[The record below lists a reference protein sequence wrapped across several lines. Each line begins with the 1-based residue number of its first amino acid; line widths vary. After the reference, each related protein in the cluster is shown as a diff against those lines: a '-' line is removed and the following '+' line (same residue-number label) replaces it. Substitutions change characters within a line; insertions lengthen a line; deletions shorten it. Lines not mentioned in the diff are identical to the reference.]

1 MSIKLNGGQI
11 MSKKVAK
18 IKMAKVQAVM
28 SKPEKIYD
36 VKEIKGVEKIGKS
49 VLKDAMPV
57 KTMQRELEEYKPTDV
72 QTMEPIEAEME
83 AALAKIQ
90 AEYEKE
96 QKAAQLKAM
105 VVAQLKAEQEA
116 NTSDSKVV
124 IYENLFI
131 PSFSHLHIEN
141 FKLVQK
147 LNDHFCLTFSALVSE
162 EENDNA
168 VYYTQVGRQVVVN
181 YTLAGFKKPKKMFQ
195 GVVTDVKV
203 KTVGQVS
210 TLYVTAHS
218 NTIMLDALKSSYSY
232 QDISRTYESIVKEV
246 LKRNKG
252 SKAIYDSA
260 ASNATKK
267 FTLQYKETDWEFIK
281 RLASEKNLPLI
292 PDYTSE
298 HPCFYYGCKFGE
310 KEHILNIVEY
320 TAGKNIKT
328 FQKDAANYI
337 EGTQEKEYITY
348 QVKSATLL
356 KLGDAVKFKGVK
368 FYVRKAVYELEEG
381 ILYGSYQLGRKEHF
395 KQRRYYNKELS
406 GISLN
411 GKVTEVQRDKIK
423 VNLDIDNKK
432 ESAKYWFP
440 YSTMSASPDGSG
452 WYCMPKEDDHVRVYF
467 PDTNEKNCY
476 AISSISSYSPEA
488 GSNDKM
494 SDPSVRY
501 LRTPHGMEIK
511 LEPTGITIDAYD
523 GKAVISLDQQGNI
536 TINATKN
543 LNVTAAEGITVN
555 AEKSINMYATEEI
568 SLNGADGT
576 IVLKQDG
583 NTVVTGKYVLEN

>member
-1 MSIKLNGGQI
+1 

-28 SKPEKIYD
+28 SKPKKGYS
-36 VKEIKGVEKIGKS
+36 VKEIKSVEKIGKP
-49 VLKDAMPV
+49 VLKDTMPI
-57 KTMQRELEEYKPTDV
+57 KTLQRELEEHKKTDTQTAEPT
-72 QTMEPIEAEME
+72 EAEME

-252 SKAIYDSA
+252 SKAIYDSV

-281 RLASEKNLPLI
+281 RLASEKNLPLV

-310 KEHILNIVEY
+310 KEHTLNIVEY

-328 FQKDAANYI
+328 FQKDSANYI

-368 FYVRKAVYELEEG
+368 FYVRKAVYELEDG
-381 ILYGSYQLGRKEHF
+381 ILYGSYQLGRKDHF

-476 AISSISSYSPEA
+476 AISSISSYSPAA

-543 LNVTAAEGITVN
+543 LNITATEGITVN
-555 AEKSINMYATEEI
+555 AEKSINMYASEEI

-583 NTVVTGKYVLEN
+583 NTVVTGQYVLEN

>member
-1 MSIKLNGGQI
+1 MY
-11 MSKKVAK
+11 MSKN
-18 IKMAKVQAVM
+18 IKNIKTAKVQTLA
-28 SKPEKIYD
+28 SKSGK
-36 VKEIKGVEKIGKS
+36 VKDIQKMKS
-49 VLKDAMPV
+49 LGSVKKQVLK
-57 KTMQRELEEYKPTDV
+57 TGLELVRPQEVLKKNEDSNIRITEPT
-72 QTMEPIEAEME
+72 EAEME
-83 AALAKIQ
+83 AVLTEIQ
-90 AEYEKE
+90 KEYERE

-131 PSFSHLHIEN
+131 PSFNHLHIED

-147 LNDHFCLTFSALVSE
+147 LNDHLCLTFSALVSD
-162 EENDNA
+162 EENDNV

-181 YTLAGFKKPKKMFQ
+181 YTLAGFKKPKTMFQ
-195 GVVTDVKV
+195 GVVTDVRV

-232 QDISRTYESIVKEV
+232 QDTSRSYQSIVKEV
-246 LKRNKG
+246 LGRNKG
-252 SKAIYDSA
+252 SKAIYDSS
-260 ASNATKK
+260 ASNATDK

-298 HPCFYYGCKFGE
+298 NPCFYYGCKFGE
-310 KEHILNIVEY
+310 QVHTLNVVEY

-328 FQKDAANYI
+328 YQKDSANYI
-337 EGTQEKEYITY
+337 DGAQEKEYITY
-348 QVKSATLL
+348 NVKSATLL
-356 KLGDAVKFKGVK
+356 KLGDAVKFKDVK
-368 FYVRKAVYELEEG
+368 FYVRKAVYELENG
-381 ILYGSYQLGRKEHF
+381 ILYGSYQLGRKDHF

-476 AISSISSYSPEA
+476 AISSISSYSPET

-501 LRTPHGMEIK
+501 LRTPYGMEIK

-543 LNVTAAEGITVN
+543 LSITATEGMTVN
-555 AEKSINMYATEEI
+555 AEKRISMFASEEI
-568 SLNGADGT
+568 SLNGAEGT
-576 IVLKQDG
+576 VVLKQSGD
-583 NTVVTGKYVLEN
+583 TVVTGQYVLEN